1 MEFYYS
7 SLRVFLIYTYYHLL
21 NKDYL
26 IYERPVFIFNF
37 SEVFFSMSI
46 VNLSELLEAGVHF
59 GHQSRRWNP
68 KMFPYIY
75 AERNGI
81 HIIDLVQTSQLLTQA
96 CEFARQSAEEG
107 KKFLFVG
114 TKRQASSVISQEA
127 ERCGAYYINQRWLGG
142 ILTNWFTIRTRVERL
157 KDLEYKE
164 ETGYLDQLPK
174 KETAILRREL
184 EKLRKNLTGIKN
196 MKRLPDLVVIV
207 DQKRESTAVQ
217 ECRTL
222 GIPIISIL
230 DSNCDPDLTDI
241 PIPGND
247 DAIRSI
253 KLIIGK
259 LADSICEGN
268 KGQLSSFEAE

>member
-1 MEFYYS
+1 MAVVT
-7 SLRVFLIYTYYHLL
+7 LA
-21 NKDYL
+21 
-26 IYERPVFIFNF
+26 
-37 SEVFFSMSI
+37 
-46 VNLSELLEAGVHF
+46 ELLEAGVHF

-75 AERNGI
+75 AERNSI
-81 HIIDLVQTSQLLTQA
+81 HIIDLVQTAQLLTQA
-96 CEFARQSAEEG
+96 CEFVRKASEEG
-107 KKFLFVG
+107 KQFLFVG
-114 TKRQASSVISQEA
+114 TKRQAASVIAQEA
-127 ERCGAYYINQRWLGG
+127 ERCGAYYVNQRWLGG

-157 KDLEYKE
+157 KDLEHKE
-164 ETGYLDQLPK
+164 ESGYLDQLPK
-174 KETAILRREL
+174 KETAMLRREL
-184 EKLRKNLTGIKN
+184 EKLRKNLSGIKN

-217 ECRTL
+217 ECITL

-230 DSNCDPDLTDI
+230 DSNCDPDLTNV

-259 LADSICEGN
+259 LADSISEGN
-268 KGQLSSFEAE
+268 KGQLSSPDSELEYI

>member
-1 MEFYYS
+1 MAVVT
-7 SLRVFLIYTYYHLL
+7 LA
-21 NKDYL
+21 
-26 IYERPVFIFNF
+26 
-37 SEVFFSMSI
+37 
-46 VNLSELLEAGVHF
+46 ELLEAGVHF

-81 HIIDLVQTSQLLTQA
+81 HIIDLVQTAQLLTQA
-96 CEFARQSAEEG
+96 CEFVRKASESG

-114 TKRQASSVISQEA
+114 TKRQAAAVIAQEA
-127 ERCGAYYINQRWLGG
+127 ERCGAYYVNQRWLGG

-157 KDLEYKE
+157 KDLEQKE
-164 ETGYLDQLPK
+164 ESGYLDQLPK
-174 KETAILRREL
+174 KETATLRREL
-184 EKLRKNLTGIKN
+184 EKLRKNLNGIKN

-217 ECRTL
+217 ECITL
-222 GIPIISIL
+222 GIPIVSLL
-230 DSNCDPDLTDI
+230 DSNCDPDLTDV
-241 PIPGND
+241 PIPAND

-253 KLIIGK
+253 KLVLGK

-268 KGQLSSFEAE
+268 KGQASFEASEA

>member
-1 MEFYYS
+1 
-7 SLRVFLIYTYYHLL
+7 
-21 NKDYL
+21 
-26 IYERPVFIFNF
+26 
-37 SEVFFSMSI
+37 MSV

-96 CEFARQSAEEG
+96 CDFVRSSAEDG

-114 TKRQASSVISQEA
+114 TKRQASSVIAQEA
-127 ERCGAYYINQRWLGG
+127 ERCGAFYVNQRWLGG

-157 KDLEYKE
+157 KDLEHKE
-164 ETGYLDQLPK
+164 ESGYLDQLPK

-184 EKLRKNLTGIKN
+184 EKLRKNLIGIKN
-196 MKRLPDLVVIV
+196 MKRLPDLVIIV

-268 KGQLSSFEAE
+268 KGQSTNVELE

>member
-1 MEFYYS
+1 MAVVT
-7 SLRVFLIYTYYHLL
+7 LA
-21 NKDYL
+21 
-26 IYERPVFIFNF
+26 
-37 SEVFFSMSI
+37 
-46 VNLSELLEAGVHF
+46 ELLEAGVHF

-75 AERNGI
+75 AERNSI
-81 HIIDLVQTSQLLTQA
+81 HIIDLVQTAQLLTQA
-96 CEFARQSAEEG
+96 CEFVRKSSEEG
-107 KKFLFVG
+107 KQFLFVG
-114 TKRQASSVISQEA
+114 TKRQAASVISQEA
-127 ERCGAYYINQRWLGG
+127 ERCGAYYVNQRWLGG

-157 KDLEYKE
+157 KDLEHKE
-164 ETGYLDQLPK
+164 ESGYLDQLPK
-174 KETAILRREL
+174 KETAMLRREL
-184 EKLRKNLTGIKN
+184 EKLRKNLNGIKN

-217 ECRTL
+217 ECITL

-230 DSNCDPDLTDI
+230 DSNCDPDLTNV

-253 KLIIGK
+253 KLIIGR

-268 KGQLSSFEAE
+268 KGQSSSAQNMVE